1 LKAIQI
7 NLILEYPDYQKSHKI
22 QEVYMKILVCVDG
35 SEYSQKALGK
45 ASIIAKGCHADEVA
59 IIHVYEIFVP
69 LISFSTEQMESIR
82 RLTKEHQEERK
93 KMLSEALKFFRPEGY
108 SFLSVH

>member
-1 LKAIQI
+1 
-7 NLILEYPDYQKSHKI
+7 
-22 QEVYMKILVCVDG
+22 MKILVCVDG